1 MAEAPPPPLLLHT
14 IAAAGDHR
22 SMGRGT
28 GWPERGSVG
37 SVGAWER
44 GSVGSWEHGT
54 GVGINS
60 IVRTLRSLLS
70 KMEYTDTQAL

>member
-1 MAEAPPPPLLLHT
+1 
-14 IAAAGDHR
+14 
-22 SMGRGT
+22 MGRGT

-44 GSVGSWEHGT
+44 GRVEAWERGSVGAWEHGT

-60 IVRTLRSLLS
+60 IARTLRSLLS